1 MGGGDLGHLPLVG
14 ERLQASGALDR
25 LHDVIDSFPDR
36 LATDDGPFQRALFT
50 VGGALNAAF
59 WVLLV
64 TATALNDGP
73 RLVRLALRLAPPRR
87 QARIEAAL
95 RLVYR
100 STGRYGAG
108 SALIATIAGT
118 VVFTIALVL
127 GVPLAALCG
136 VWTAL
141 WNVVPQIG
149 GSVGGVP
156 LIVFAFAEGGTTG
169 LIALV
174 AYLVYWQVEN
184 RLIQPIVISRTVD
197 LPPFV
202 AMVVVLFGAAV
213 AGVAGAV
220 LATPLVGA
228 AKLIVTQWRS
238 IPDGGG
244 TSALRMA
251 AGRLRTGTRPW
262 LGVAAAAG
270 RRRQTVGRPGD
281 CGAVEAGGR

>member
-1 MGGGDLGHLPLVG
+1 M
-14 ERLQASGALDR
+14 A
-25 LHDVIDSFPDR
+25 
-36 LATDDGPFQRALFT
+36 
-50 VGGALNAAF
+50 
-59 WVLLV
+59 
-64 TATALNDGP
+64 ATALNDGP
-73 RLVRLALRLAPPRR
+73 RLVRLGVRLAPARR

-118 VVFTIALVL
+118 VVFAIALVL

-141 WNVVPQIG
+141 WNFVPQIG
-149 GSVGGVP
+149 GYVGGVP

-169 LIALV
+169 LVALV
-174 AYLVYWQVEN
+174 AYFVYWQVEN

-202 AMVVVLFGAAV
+202 AMVVVLLGAAM

-228 AKLIVTQWRS
+228 AKLIVTRWRS
-238 IPDGGG
+238 LPDG
-244 TSALRMA
+244 SEWVL
-251 AGRLRTGTRPW
+251 PS
-262 LGVAAAAG
+262 AAAPE
-270 RRRQTVGRPGD
+270 QTTV
-281 CGAVEAGGR
+281 A